1 MGLAY
6 DLDTKSFPNPHF
18 FAWDEVLTNGDQAL
32 FINTGI
38 GGRGEDINIPSS
50 FDDPADYSEFD
61 VIIRSTT
68 YANDFYIITGSYRA
82 FFEELNGGAG
92 AWAWDGFI
100 TFVRAHNIGMVSTAD
115 LPIPTPESFAND
127 PRKFWITPGVYEGL
141 FIQQPFSSLENAF
154 FTYLCR
160 MPYEVEPD
168 LTGLGSDSTPGVYAV
183 DVAKFGTAG
192 IDEIV
197 IYAGGHQR
205 IASTEGMTTSQNY
218 SGWISK
224 LHFLLE
230 QPFIISTEASVPG
243 GKETLHKIQRSVFPY
258 PP

>member
-18 FAWDEVLTNGDQAL
+18 FAWDEVLRIGDEAL
-32 FINTGI
+32 FIDKTGR
-38 GGRGEDINIPSS
+38 RGDDIDIPSPL
-50 FDDPADYSEFD
+50 DANYSEFD

-68 YANDFYIITGSYRA
+68 YSNDFYIITGSYRA
-82 FFEELNGGAG
+82 FFKELNGGAG

-100 TFVRAHNIGMVSTAD
+100 TFVRAHNIGMVSD
-115 LPIPTPESFAND
+115 VDIPVPPPESFAND
-127 PRKFWITPGVYEGL
+127 PRKFWIRPGWIDGYYVP
-141 FIQQPFSSLENAF
+141 QPFSSTRNAF

-183 DVAKFGTAG
+183 DVAKFGQAG
-192 IDEIV
+192 QQRIV

-224 LHFLLE
+224 LHFSLQQL
-230 QPFIISTEASVPG
+230 FIISTQASVP
-243 GKETLHKIQRSVFPY
+243 RW
-258 PP
+258 